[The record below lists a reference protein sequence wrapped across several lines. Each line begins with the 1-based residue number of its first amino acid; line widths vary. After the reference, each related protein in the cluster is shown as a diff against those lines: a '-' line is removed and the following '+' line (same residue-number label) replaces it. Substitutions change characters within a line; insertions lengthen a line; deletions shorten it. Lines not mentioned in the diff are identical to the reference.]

1 MEVNKLKE
9 IMTIKELPKIF
20 LLAMPVLKAIE
31 QAGFEAY
38 FVGGAVRDVL
48 LGHHIHDIDIA
59 TSAYPE
65 EVKALFDK
73 TIDTGLQHGTVT
85 VLYEGESYEI
95 TTFRTESGYQ
105 DFRRPDKVTFVQNLD
120 EDLKRR
126 DFTINALAM
135 NTRGEVID
143 LFNGLD
149 DLKHHVIRAVGDPEQ
164 RFHEDALRM
173 LRAVRFMSQLKF
185 TIEARTKQAILDHH
199 QLLHKISIERIREEF
214 VKMGLGPDS
223 RAAFAVFIATKL
235 VEACPDF
242 AGQSDHLAV
251 YPQLEYSPDIETSF
265 WTIIVLLLKLPS
277 DRILTFMRDWKN
289 SNAMAHA
296 VNQVVNCFDV
306 ITDHT
311 PSNLELF
318 RAGEVALINAI
329 DVARILGEPVD
340 AKVLVDR
347 YTALPIKSQKELAI
361 DGSYLVAHGMRP
373 GPGLG
378 ELLMQLTAAV
388 IDGKVANTPEAIGK
402 LADEIV
408 LA

>member
-1 MEVNKLKE
+1 
-9 IMTIKELPKIF
+9 MTIKELPKIF

-135 NTRGEVID
+135 NTQGEVID

-235 VEACPDF
+235 VEACPNF

-251 YPQLEYSPDIETSF
+251 YLQLEYSPDIETSF

-277 DRILTFMRDWKN
+277 ARILTFMRDWKN

-318 RAGEVALINAI
+318 KAGKVALINAI

-361 DGSYLVAHGMRP
+361 DGSYLVAHGMHP

-378 ELLMQLTAAV
+378 RLLMQLTAAV
-388 IDGKVANTPEAIGK
+388 IDGKVANTPEAIGQ